1 MGRQHEHVRV
11 AVIGSGFGGLGAA
24 VRLRRE
30 GITDFV
36 VLERA
41 DSVGGTWRDNS
52 YPGCACDV
60 PSHLYSFSFAPNPDW
75 PRTFSGHE
83 HIRAYLEHVTDTFG
97 IRPHVR
103 FRHEV
108 RMMRWDAE
116 SLYWRIETS
125 QGTLTADV
133 VVSAVGP
140 LSDPKVP
147 EVPGLAGF
155 PGKVFHSARWDHEY
169 DLRGKRVAMIGTGA
183 SAIQIVPAIQPEAG
197 RLTLFQRTPPWV
209 MPRTDRRI
217 TALERRLHRHLPF
230 TQAVRRGVLWGI
242 RELQVSA
249 FTKRPGRLGLVE
261 SLAKANMAKSV
272 KDPALRAKLTPSY
285 RIGCKRILLS
295 SDYYPALVEPNV
307 DVIASGLAE
316 VRGSTLVADDGTET
330 EADAIVFGTGFHVTD
345 SPIGERVVGAE
356 GTTLAEAWKDGMEGL
371 RGATVAGF
379 PNWMTI
385 IGPNTG
391 LGNSSMI
398 LMIESQ
404 LNYMADYLRQL
415 HVLGGRV
422 ALGARP
428 SAVAAWNR
436 RVQDRMRRTVWN
448 TGGCT
453 SWYLDASGR
462 NTVVW
467 PGTTGEF
474 RRETRAVDLA
484 EYEVVRPPRGPR
496 AAPAAGNGAA
506 ATAATAG
513 PGTSAGAGTTTPTT
527 TDTPSDGGT
536 ELPPEAAAEETAGA
550 TRRAKAAP
558 REQPAQNAAEPPGPT
573 PGASAGTAAA
583 TGGAPAQGT
592 AREVGA

>member
-1 MGRQHEHVRV
+1 MAKHEHVRV

-75 PRTFSGHE
+75 PRTFSGQR
-83 HIRAYLEHVTDTFG
+83 HIRAYLEHVADTFG
-97 IRPHVR
+97 IRPHLR
-103 FRHEV
+103 LGHEV
-108 RMMRWDAE
+108 MRMAWDEDELRWE
-116 SLYWRIETS
+116 IETS
-125 QGTLTADV
+125 RGTFSADV
-133 VVSAVGP
+133 VVSATGP

-147 EVPGLAGF
+147 DIPGLADF
-155 PGKVFHSARWDHEY
+155 TGKVFHSARWDHDY
-169 DLRGKRVAMIGTGA
+169 DLTGKRVAVVGTGA
-183 SAIQIVPAIQPEAG
+183 SAIQIVPAIQPKVG

-209 MPRTDRRI
+209 MPRADRAI
-217 TALERRLHRHLPF
+217 SAPERWLHRQLPF
-230 TQAVRRGVLWGI
+230 TTAARRGLLWGI

-249 FTKRPGRLGLVE
+249 FTKRPNELGLVE
-261 SLAKANMAKSV
+261 RLAKANMAKSI

-295 SDYYPALVEPNV
+295 NAYYPALARPNV
-307 DVIASGLAE
+307 DVVAAGLKE
-316 VRGSTLVADDGTET
+316 VRGNTLVAADGTET
-330 EADAIVFGTGFHVTD
+330 EVDVIVFGTGFHVTD
-345 SPIGERVVGAE
+345 MPIAPRVVGA
-356 GTTLAEAWKDGMEGL
+356 GGRSLADHWKGGMEAL

-415 HVLGGRV
+415 DVLGGRA
-422 ALGARP
+422 ALAARP
-428 SAVAAWNR
+428 SAVGTWNR
-436 RVQDRMRRTVWN
+436 RVQARMERSVWKS
-448 TGGCT
+448 GGCE
-453 SWYLDASGR
+453 SWYLDANGR
-462 NTVVW
+462 NTTLW

-474 RRETRAVDLA
+474 RRETRGVDLS
-484 EYEVVRPPRGPR
+484 EYEVLR
-496 AAPAAGNGAA
+496 AA
-506 ATAATAG
+506 AT
-513 PGTSAGAGTTTPTT
+513 P
-527 TDTPSDGGT
+527 
-536 ELPPEAAAEETAGA
+536 AAARRAPRRKETA
-550 TRRAKAAP
+550 K
-558 REQPAQNAAEPPGPT
+558 
-573 PGASAGTAAA
+573 
-583 TGGAPAQGT
+583 
-592 AREVGA
+592 

>member
-1 MGRQHEHVRV
+1 MGQHEHVRV

-75 PRTFSGHE
+75 PRTFSGQE
-83 HIRAYLEHVTDTFG
+83 HIRAYLEHVTDTFRL
-97 IRPHVR
+97 RPHIR
-103 FRHEV
+103 FNHEV
-108 RMMRWDAE
+108 TMMRWDSDE
-116 SLYWRIETS
+116 LRWEIETS
-125 QGTLTADV
+125 AGNLTADV
-133 VVSAVGP
+133 VVSAAGP
-140 LSDPKVP
+140 LADPKVP
-147 EVPGLAGF
+147 EIPGLADF
-155 PGKVFHSARWDHEY
+155 PGKVFHSARWDHDY

-183 SAIQIVPAIQPEAG
+183 SAIQIVPAIQPEVG
-197 RLTLFQRTPPWV
+197 KLTLFQRTPPWV
-209 MPRTDRRI
+209 LPRMDRRI
-217 TALERRLHRHLPF
+217 SGVERWLHRQLPF
-230 TQAVRRGVLWGI
+230 TGTARRGLLWGI

-249 FTKRPGRLGLVE
+249 FTKRPNELGLIE
-261 SLAKANMAKSV
+261 SLAKANMAKAV

-295 SDYYPALVEPNV
+295 SEYYPAIAKPNV
-307 DVIASGLAE
+307 DVVASGLTE
-316 VRGSTLVADDGTET
+316 IRGSTVVAADGTET
-330 EADAIVFGTGFHVTD
+330 EVDAIIFGTGFHVTD
-345 SPIGERVVGAE
+345 MPIAERVVGAD
-356 GTTLAEAWKDGMEGL
+356 GNTLAEAWKGGMESL
-371 RGATVAGF
+371 RGATAAGF

-404 LNYMADYLRQL
+404 LNYMADYMRQID
-415 HVLGGRV
+415 VLGGRV

-428 SAVAAWNR
+428 SAVGAWNL
-436 RVQDRMRRTVWN
+436 RVQERMKRTVWN

-462 NTVVW
+462 NTTIW

-474 RRETRAVDLA
+474 RRETREVDLT
-484 EYEVVRPPRGPR
+484 EYEVIRPPRAR
-496 AAPAAGNGAA
+496 AAAAGSTEPTESTESTESTGSVAV
-506 ATAATAG
+506 TVG
-513 PGTSAGAGTTTPTT
+513 EESA
-527 TDTPSDGGT
+527 
-536 ELPPEAAAEETAGA
+536 
-550 TRRAKAAP
+550 
-558 REQPAQNAAEPPGPT
+558 
-573 PGASAGTAAA
+573 
-583 TGGAPAQGT
+583 
-592 AREVGA
+592 